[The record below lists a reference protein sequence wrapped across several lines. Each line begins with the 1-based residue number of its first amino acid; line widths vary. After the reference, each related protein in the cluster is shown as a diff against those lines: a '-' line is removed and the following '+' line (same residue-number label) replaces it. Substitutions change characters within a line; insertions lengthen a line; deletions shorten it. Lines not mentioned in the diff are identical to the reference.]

1 MSKKSARKARERHQ
15 ARDATSTP
23 TTGQAVS
30 KTAPRGD
37 DFTPVQQPQI
47 SEAAKG
53 PKGKEVAKEEAI
65 EGPVTRA
72 DELWALPE
80 LGEFTKAKA
89 VDDFAPLLLAA
100 KRSGVAKKAAF
111 DEVTPAEKVDEC
123 LVEAWRMVVQLFAEA
138 KDGVDVTTAVPLG
151 SAALTLNRSRDFK
164 LGFDGTFTLLAI
176 EQCAAFVIELLTPAF
191 VASLAMDEGVEYDFE
206 IPVPRNLFHGS
217 VIEQIFVQLGAA
229 ALPRK
234 DYAYRSSTVYK
245 FNAAS
250 EAQKTIIMKKGG
262 VILGKVGKFPVKA
275 ANNRTTMETFFVMG
289 STGVASARDNLRPAV
304 AGALECSKHLVSCY
318 EANSVKR
325 DFVVIKV
332 SYPYSRVRYN
342 AVARL
347 FDQAN
352 FKLVNKDAP
361 DLKPLE
367 IFIAPTLIELGHV
380 SGVRVTKPMALDE
393 DEGGEEE
400 ELTAIDLTP
409 PALPE

>member
-23 TTGQAVS
+23 TTGQAAS

-53 PKGKEVAKEEAI
+53 SKAKEEAQ
-65 EGPVTRA
+65 EAELDVPATRA

-80 LGEFTKAKA
+80 LGSITEAKT
-89 VDDFAPLLLAA
+89 VDDFAPLLLVA
-100 KRSGVAKKAAF
+100 KRSGEAKKAAF
-111 DEVTPAEKVDEC
+111 DEAMPAEKVDLC
-123 LVEAWRMVVQLFAEA
+123 LAEAWRVIVKLFGAA

-151 SAALTLNRSRDFK
+151 GAALTVNRSRDFK
-164 LGFDGTFTLLAI
+164 LGLDGTFSLLVI
-176 EQCAAFVIELLTPAF
+176 EQCSAFVIELLAPAF
-191 VASLAMDEGVEYDFE
+191 VSSLAMDEGVEYDFE
-206 IPVPRNLFHGS
+206 IPVPRNLFHSS
-217 VIEQIFVQLGAA
+217 VIEQISLQLNVA

-234 DYAYRSSTVYK
+234 DYAYRSSTIYK
-245 FNAAS
+245 FNAPS
-250 EAQKTIIMKKGG
+250 ESQKAMIVKKGG
-262 VILGKVGKFPVKA
+262 VVLGKVGTFLVKA
-275 ANNRTTMETFFVMG
+275 ANNRTTMESFFVMG
-289 STGVASARDNLRPAV
+289 ATGVASARDTLRPAV
-304 AGALECSKHLVSCY
+304 AGALECSKHLVTCY

-325 DFVVIKV
+325 DFVVIKL

-352 FKLVNKDAP
+352 FKLVNKDNP

-367 IFIAPTLIELGHV
+367 IFVAPTLVELGHV
-380 SGVRVTKPMALDE
+380 SGVRVTKPMALGE
-393 DEGGEEE
+393 DEGNEEE
-400 ELTAIDLTP
+400 ELSAIDLTP
-409 PALPE
+409 PAISE